1 MKKLILF
8 VFVLLALVN
17 CKNNGPELKNVDSL
31 TGKWR
36 LISNGQRTSA
46 GQTVWEDVP
55 LDKTHRFSFRSD
67 GVILDQ
73 NSLPSCCA
81 PKSLRV
87 NGAFFTIKP
96 KMPLPI
102 NPMCAAVNCAPCETW
117 DIAQQ
122 GNEITIISCGSLQS
136 KYVRD

>member
-8 VFVLLALVN
+8 VFVLLALIN

-46 GQTVWEDVP
+46 GQTVWQDVP
-55 LDKTHRFSFRSD
+55 LDKTHRFIFRSD

-73 NSLPSCCA
+73 DSLPSCCVPSA
-81 PKSLRV
+81 LRV
-87 NGAFFTIKP
+87 NGAYFEIKP
-96 KMPLPI
+96 KSPLLP
-102 NPMCAAVNCAPCETW
+102 NPTCAAVNCAPCATW

-122 GNEITIISCGSLQS
+122 ENEITIISCGSLQS